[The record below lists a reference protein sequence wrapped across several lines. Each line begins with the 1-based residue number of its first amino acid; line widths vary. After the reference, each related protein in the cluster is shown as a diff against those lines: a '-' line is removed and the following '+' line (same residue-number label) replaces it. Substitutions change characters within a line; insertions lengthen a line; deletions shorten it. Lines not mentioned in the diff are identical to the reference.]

1 MIRSAVDYIPLS
13 NTGFIGALIDCFN
26 PYRPKPYITHSNIN
40 TILGYSCRSLFDTIM
55 NYYNTEKK
63 ELRILTTPIH
73 HTSFRNIIEK
83 YVKPENIYILE
94 MNDEF
99 NEIISI
105 PKDVDDEPVTV
116 DLCIVSHM
124 FGQDLKM
131 DTLYE
136 YKLKNP
142 KCIMIEDR
150 VQGGYFEKKIS
161 NDFIDIALYSTGMDK
176 KPCGLGGGFI
186 NIRNNFE
193 GNVSLK
199 NYVLNKVRNYPQQ
212 YFYHRVIELIKK
224 IPTILIYNSKTTIG
238 TILYFFSLFKID
250 LHGFVSKYR
259 KTNPGFQ
266 HNNYNKNPSNG
277 TLISIHKSLNRVNDI
292 EQNYYKVTNKFFKAL
307 DNDMKIKYFP
317 WVKNDYLLT
326 PYNTILV
333 ENREEFIDFLNKSNI
348 AVLENPTWK
357 IFNFAYKNSEKYKKF
372 NNSLVYIPSLPI
384 MTDEEINYLV
394 FKINNYKRPP
404 APAKPSTVPSL

>member
-13 NTGFIGALIDCFN
+13 YIGFMGALIDCFN
-26 PYRPKPYITHSNIN
+26 PYRPKPYIIYSNAN
-40 TILGYSCRSLFDTIM
+40 AILGYSCRSLFDTIM
-55 NYYNTEKK
+55 NYYKTEKK
-63 ELRILTTPIH
+63 TLRILTTPIH

-83 YVKPENIYILE
+83 YVKPENIHILE

-105 PKDVDDEPVTV
+105 PKDINDEPITV
-116 DLCIVSHM
+116 DLCIISHM

-150 VQGGYFEKKIS
+150 VQGGDFDKKFS
-161 NDFIDIALYSTGMDK
+161 NEFIDIALYSTGMDK

-186 NIRNNFE
+186 NIRNDFD

-199 NYVLNKVRNYPQQ
+199 NYVLNMVRNYPQQ
-212 YFYHRVIELIKK
+212 YFYHRFIELIKK
-224 IPTILIYNSKTTIG
+224 IPTILLYNSKITIG
-238 TILYFFSLFKID
+238 SILNIFSLFKIN
-250 LHGFVSKYR
+250 LHKFVSKYR

-277 TLISIHKSLNRVNDI
+277 TLISMHKSLNRVYDI
-292 EQNYYKVTNKFFKAL
+292 EHNYYTVTNKFFKAL
-307 DNDMKIKYFP
+307 NKDIKIKYFP
-317 WVKNDYLLT
+317 WVKKDYLLT
-326 PYNTILV
+326 PYNTISV

-348 AVLENPTWK
+348 PVLENPTWK
-357 IFNFAYKNSEKYKKF
+357 IFNFDYKNSEKYKKF
-372 NNSLVYIPSLPI
+372 NDSLVYIPSLPI

-394 FKINNYKRPP
+394 CKVTDYSRPP